1 MAAQAAPEMRLAD
14 RRKLLLT
21 LGFPFALLLLSS
33 LVAWPWRAFDLPG
46 VLGAL
51 TPLSFVL
58 LAVTVGTS
66 TYALRRQLPLSMIT
80 WLPAGQ
86 GAIVLLATGLLAGG
100 AQEQLTALAFIVA
113 YGLIFLIVLGIT
125 TAIAAHGG
133 SVAIAFISFFVFT
146 QAARFPVFEVEGAVA
161 TNASL
166 LTLGAAVL
174 GSRRD
179 GADGLARA
187 KVGGGGGRVGDGDGT
202 LDRGADPR
210 TRPARR
216 LAGPDLGGLVQHGGI
231 RRAGRSLAHVRGHP
245 TGHGRS
251 AHPLPAGAVPRAA
264 GATGRSVRNRR
275 ETTIRC
281 GRCASCAPAQAKR
294 TPHPKTTPQIAS
306 SGAYAMRAP
315 RVTLQA
321 QLLHS

>member
-146 QAARFPVFEVEGAVA
+146 QAARFPVFEVEGAAA

-166 LTLGAAVL
+166 LTLGAA
-174 GSRRD
+174 
-179 GADGLARA
+179 ALAVA
-187 KVGGGGGRVGDGDGT
+187 ETALMVW
-202 LDRGADPR
+202 L
-210 TRPARR
+210 ARR
-216 LAGPDLGGLVQHGGI
+216 LVEAADESATATALWIVALTLGHGLLAGWRDPILEGSFSMGAYAEQVVRWLTFAGIQLGMAGVLI
-231 RRAGRSLAHVRGHP
+231 RFRRAQFREQQAQQDAQSATDEGPLSGAEDAPPVRQPRRSGHP
-245 TGHGRS
+245 T
-251 AHPLPAGAVPRAA
+251 PR
-264 GATGRSVRNRR
+264 RR
-275 ETTIRC
+275 R
-281 GRCASCAPAQAKR
+281 R
-294 TPHPKTTPQIAS
+294 
-306 SGAYAMRAP
+306 
-315 RVTLQA
+315 
-321 QLLHS
+321 

>member
-174 GSRRD
+174 
-179 GADGLARA
+179 AVAETALM
-187 KVGGGGGRVGDGDGT
+187 VW
-202 LDRGADPR
+202 L
-210 TRPARR
+210 ARR
-216 LAGPDLGGLVQHGGI
+216 LVEAADESATATALWIVALTLGHGLLAGWRDPILEGSFSMEAYAEQVVRWITFAGIQLGMAGVLI
-231 RRAGRSLAHVRGHP
+231 RFRRAQFREQQAQQDAQSATDEGPQPDTEDASPVRQPRRSGHP
-245 TGHGRS
+245 T
-251 AHPLPAGAVPRAA
+251 PR
-264 GATGRSVRNRR
+264 RR
-275 ETTIRC
+275 R
-281 GRCASCAPAQAKR
+281 R
-294 TPHPKTTPQIAS
+294 
-306 SGAYAMRAP
+306 
-315 RVTLQA
+315 
-321 QLLHS
+321 